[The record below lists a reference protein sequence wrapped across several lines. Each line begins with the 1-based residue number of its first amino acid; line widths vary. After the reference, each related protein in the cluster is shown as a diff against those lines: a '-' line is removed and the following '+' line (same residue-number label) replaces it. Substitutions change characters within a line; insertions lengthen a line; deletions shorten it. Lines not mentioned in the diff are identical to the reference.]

1 MFKKEKK
8 FTVFE
13 LTEQLK
19 ALDKFGIDIYE
30 AEIKIDRNGYIKV
43 TDKKSKTSAHFY
55 VNDALFDNSVH
66 IYTHK

>member
-8 FTVFE
+8 FTTFE
-13 LTEQLK
+13 LIEQLK

-30 AEIKIDRNGYIKV
+30 AKIKINRNGFIKI
-43 TDKKSKTSAHFY
+43 TDEKNKTSAHFY
-55 VNDALFDNSVH
+55 VNDVLFDNSVH

>member
-19 ALDKFGIDIYE
+19 ALDKFGVDIYE
-30 AEIKIDRNGYIKV
+30 AEIKIDNHGYIII
-43 TDKKSKTSAHFY
+43 TDKKNKTSAHFY
-55 VNDALFDNSVH
+55 VNDDLFNNSIH

>member
-30 AEIKIDRNGYIKV
+30 AEIKIDNKGYLIIM
-43 TDKKSKTSAHFY
+43 DKKNNTSAHVYINNDLFY
-55 VNDALFDNSVH
+55 NSVH
-66 IYTHK
+66 IYTRQ

>member
-19 ALDKFGIDIYE
+19 ALDKFGIDVYE
-30 AEIKIDRNGYIKV
+30 AEIKIDSKGYLVIK
-43 TDKKSKTSAHFY
+43 DKNNETSAHIYINNDLFY
-55 VNDALFDNSVH
+55 NSVH
-66 IYTHK
+66 KYKRK

>member
-19 ALDKFGIDIYE
+19 ALDKFGIDIYK
-30 AEIKIDRNGYIKV
+30 AEIKVDRNGYIKV
-43 TDKKSKTSAHFY
+43 TDKESKTSAHFY
-55 VNDALFDNSVH
+55 VNDELFDNSVH
-66 IYTHK
+66 IYTRK

>member
-8 FTVFE
+8 FTVSE
-13 LTEQLK
+13 LIEQLK

-43 TDKKSKTSAHFY
+43 TDKENKTSANFY

-66 IYTHK
+66 IYTRK

>member
-1 MFKKEKK
+1 MVKKEKK

-30 AEIKIDRNGYIKV
+30 AEIELNREGCILI
-43 TDKKSKTSAHFY
+43 TDKGNKTSAHIY
-55 VNDALFDNSVH
+55 VNNDLFDNSVH
-66 IYTHK
+66 IYTRK